1 MTKEDKKEELAL
13 PKSLRYEVIENDELK
28 DLLIKRGEVVTE
40 ARVVDGKREK
50 LVQELKKLG
59 HKMER
64 YKDKSAPLLDLNEI
78 KLEEFEV
85 ITEVKY
91 EDGKLKVFISD
102 RIEEYREA
110 IRTQKKEALKKIE
123 AEEKVKDIQ
132 DGCECEVNEECDN
145 CKVDEK

>member
-1 MTKEDKKEELAL
+1 MTKQDKKEELAL